1 MASTPNTV
9 DLELTLSLK
18 PSWVPKSINNL
29 LTEIAQINNASAKLS
44 KLETYLRKHEEEM
57 HRIQTFDR
65 DHNLPH
71 CMLLLNDAIEMIHE
85 QISIIKNGKVE
96 ANHHTAPLI
105 WKNRNQPEKPSF
117 LSKHDWV
124 SVLMVRDQANGVK
137 KIEEPKGTSTNLR
150 PNCNINVNDCSTAS
164 TPIVNNHASP
174 LPIEISRNG
183 RRIWT
188 PKLHSRFM
196 KAINDLGGAEAAT
209 PKLVK
214 DRMRVD
220 GLTDDQ
226 VKSHLQKLR
235 IYKRAGLPIRQAGAG
250 SSSADVDSFHQPAAA
265 MASQGNSTLQS
276 QVPYTRD
283 FFGITNST
291 SPAHDSN

>member
-1 MASTPNTV
+1 MASAPNTV

-29 LTEIAQINNASAKLS
+29 LTEIAQINNASSNLS
-44 KLETYLRKHEEEM
+44 KLETYLQKHEEEM
-57 HRIQTFDR
+57 RRIQTFDR

-71 CMLLLNDAIEMIHE
+71 CMLLLKDAIEMIHE
-85 QISIIKNGKVE
+85 QIKIIKNGKVE

-105 WKNRNQPEKPSF
+105 WKNRNQPEKPNF
-117 LSKHDWV
+117 LPSKHDLV
-124 SVLMVRDQANGVK
+124 SVPMVRPSKWSK
-137 KIEEPKGTSTNLR
+137 KEEPEGTSTNLR

-188 PKLHSRFM
+188 PELHSRFM

-214 DRMRVD
+214 DRMLFD
-220 GLTDDQ
+220 GLTNDQ

-235 IYKRAGLPIRQAGAG
+235 TYKRAGLPIQQAGAG

-283 FFGITNST
+283 FFGITSST
-291 SPAHDSN
+291 SPAHDLN

>member
-1 MASTPNTV
+1 MASTSNIV
-9 DLELTLSLK
+9 DLKLTLSLK

-29 LTEIAQINNASAKLS
+29 LIEIAQINNASAKLS

-57 HRIQTFDR
+57 RRIQTFDR

-71 CMLLLNDAIEMIHE
+71 CMLLLKDAIEVIHE

-96 ANHHTAPLI
+96 ADHHTAPLI

-117 LSKHDWV
+117 PPSKHDWV
-124 SVLMVRDQANGVK
+124 SMVRPSKWSK
-137 KIEEPKGTSTNLR
+137 KEEPEGTSTNLR
-150 PNCNINVNDCSTAS
+150 PNFNINVNDCSTAS
-164 TPIVNNHASP
+164 TPIVNNHVSP

-188 PKLHSRFM
+188 PELHSRFM

-220 GLTDDQ
+220 GLTNDQ

-283 FFGITNST
+283 FFGIISST